1 MTADPGRQ
9 TPLVR
14 SGTITLASRL
24 VVFGLSL
31 VAGVILARTL
41 GPYGRGLYALALVAP
56 SAVTLM
62 ANLGIS
68 QALTYYL
75 ARKTY
80 RVDQLIGQVIA
91 LAAILGGVAALLLV
105 AVMAVAGKW
114 ILPGV
119 ALNLV
124 VIAAASIP
132 LALFFYFSLSFEQGL
147 EDFIGFNALYLVN
160 AAALVLLLLPL
171 FVTRGNV
178 TLAVTA
184 WSLSWIPTAAVGL
197 FLLSRAGR
205 LNIRLDLQV
214 AKPLL
219 RFGIVGYLGFMTNY
233 LNFRL
238 DTFLVNI
245 FANPTQVGFYA
256 VAVGLAE
263 IIWYVS
269 SAAATVLAPR
279 VASADAA
286 TSEITT
292 GRVSRV
298 VFATSL
304 LGALALAVV
313 APFLIRILFGSAFS
327 PSVVAVWLL
336 LPGIVTLSVA
346 RVLSSYLLGRNRLKV
361 DFFASL
367 AGLAMTLVLDLTLIP
382 RYGFVGAAIASS
394 VAYTTTMLVNMMWV
408 IRNSHLTVRSLLV
421 PTWADV
427 RSLRQSWPGRP
438 R

>member
-14 SGTITLASRL
+14 SATITLASRFL
-24 VVFGLSL
+24 VFGLSL
-31 VAGVILARTL
+31 VAGVVLARTL

-56 SAVTLM
+56 SAITLV

-68 QALTYYL
+68 QALTYHL

-80 RVDQLIGQVIA
+80 RVEQLIGQAIA
-91 LAAILGGVAALLLV
+91 LAVILGGVAALLLV
-105 AVMAVAGKW
+105 AVTAVAGKW

-124 VIAAASIP
+124 LIAAASIP

-147 EDFIGFNALYLVN
+147 EKFIGFNALYFVN
-160 AAALVLLLLPL
+160 AAALVLLLIPL
-171 FVTRGNV
+171 FLSRGNV
-178 TLAVTA
+178 TFAVTA

-263 IIWYVS
+263 TIWYIS

-313 APFLIRILFGSAFS
+313 APLLIRILFGSVFS
-327 PSVVAVWLL
+327 PSVAAVWLL
-336 LPGIVTLSVA
+336 LPGIVTLSVS

-382 RYGFVGAAIASS
+382 RYGFAGAAIASS
-394 VAYTTTMLVNMMWV
+394 VAYTTTMLANLMWV
-408 IRNSHLTVRSLLV
+408 VRNSQLTVRTLLV

-427 RSLRQSWPGRP
+427 RSLQQYWPGRA
-438 R
+438 